1 MKRED
6 IPKPILEEMEDLG
19 LNHCEQ
25 FTKDGV
31 TYYSLA
37 MMAEDGSFAPM
48 GLPIIYKIVEG
59 ALYQL
64 DDEESMEILK
74 EEEE

>member
-37 MMAEDGSFAPM
+37 LMDEDGSFAPM
-48 GLPIIYKIVEG
+48 GLPIIYRMSGEVPIM
-59 ALYQL
+59 LSF
-64 DDEESMEILK
+64 EESIEILQND
-74 EEEE
+74 E